1 MMAFSFNWAGIRTP
15 SIAVKDRTE
24 AATRAA
30 ENFGAAAR
38 GYVNRSL
45 DTEFADMVRGRSDAQ
60 GRIAEIEKEL
70 ATLRSRNAEIRAI
83 LGA

>member
-1 MMAFSFNWAGIRTP
+1 MAFSFNWAGIRTP

-38 GYVNRSL
+38 GYENREL
-45 DTEFADMVRGRSDAQ
+45 DKEFADMLQGRSGVK
-60 GRIAEIEKEL
+60 GRIAEIEKEIK
-70 ATLRSRNAEIRAI
+70 TLRNRNAEIKAI